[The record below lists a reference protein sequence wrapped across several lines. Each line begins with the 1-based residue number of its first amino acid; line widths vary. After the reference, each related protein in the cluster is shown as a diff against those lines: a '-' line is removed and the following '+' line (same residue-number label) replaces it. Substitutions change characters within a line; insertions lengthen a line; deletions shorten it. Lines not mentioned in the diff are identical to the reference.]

1 MSLLEFRPRHWF
13 STIFKIVQ
21 NGAPIGEIQVW
32 GRWGSG
38 PGTLKIGNKNYIL
51 RDDDILRSCFL
62 EEENGRRLTTVDPP
76 TGILRPLFTLRIGS
90 KAYKLKAASI
100 FRDAFVLI
108 ENGRELGSIVLR
120 GFFGRGA
127 ADLPDSLPL
136 ETRAFMIWLVI
147 GSRNQGAG
155 L

>member
-1 MSLLEFRPRHWF
+1 MSLLEFRPRGWSWRIWSF
-13 STIFKIVQ
+13 SKYKIVQ
-21 NGAPIGEIQVW
+21 EGAPIGEFSAPW
-32 GRWGSG
+32 GGR
-38 PGTLKIGNKNYIL
+38 GTLKIGSTSYIL
-51 RDDDILRSCFL
+51 RGGFL

>member
-1 MSLLEFRPRHWF
+1 MSLLEFRPRGSWRIWSF
-13 STIFKIVQ
+13 SYEIVQ
-21 NGAPIGEIQVW
+21 EGAPIGEFSAPNG
-32 GRWGSG
+32 GR
-38 PGTLKIGNKNYIL
+38 GTLKIGSTSYIL
-51 RDDDILRSCFL
+51 FEDIRGGFL